1 LSEILEL
8 VKGAGGV
15 TISTKGGDPVMG
27 FHLIIRRAIDSQG
40 LAMGPDLMRLD
51 LLNESSGKDPQ
62 DL

>member
-8 VKGAGGV
+8 VKDAGGV
-15 TISTKGGDPVMG
+15 TISTKSGDPVMG
-27 FHLIIRRAIDSQG
+27 FHLIIRRAIDNQG